1 PIRRACMPMG
11 DSCQT
16 FASERITM
24 LDTDRPL
31 PRDISRG
38 AMRTRRIGEPRISVV
53 IPCFDQPDEPLGQCL
68 ESVVEQPFP
77 DWETV
82 VVDDGSI
89 RANVADVVVGLDD
102 ARIRT
107 VRH

>member
-38 AMRTRRIGEPRISVV
+38 AMRTRRIGELRISVGT
-53 IPCFDQPDEPLGQCL
+53 PCLVQPDEPLRACIEG
-68 ESVVEQPFP
+68 VVEQTFP
-77 DWETV
+77 GWQTFV
-82 VVDDGSI
+82 VYDGSI
-89 RANVADVVVGLDD
+89 RANVADVVVGLD
-102 ARIRT
+102 
-107 VRH
+107 